1 MNKIIKRLFT
11 PLAVFAMAVG
21 IGVSVNT
28 QKDVVG
34 TKAATF
40 TDTLQIKGWGGYT
53 GTSFSAVGT
62 DRTGTAPTSGA
73 SVAMQIFNGS
83 TGAVR
88 GNQSAMNGNFNV
100 RNTSEYPGYIRKIT
114 LKASSTGSNYIVTEA
129 ARSLLSLAATPF
141 DGTSFPTT
149 GAIQADVI
157 SNNLYTATWTVPAG
171 TNFKYFKLHS
181 LKTSGTV
188 LAAGTD
194 ALTIEYETVSQSFG
208 TLDHI
213 EVSGGK
219 RDYVV
224 GETFTTEGL
233 LVTAFDETNYSKAV
247 TSYTTN
253 KTGYTFL
260 SSDIGTVTVTVSY
273 TEGSTK
279 TATFDVTVIAIR
291 EFSKITSTSDLYFG
305 AEYLIVSEG
314 TTASVMT
321 TTYTSFFG
329 RSDVT
334 INSDTIVAQDLYQI
348 LKLVISPSTG
358 SFGFQFVNGPEAG
371 KYLSLNSDANNLN
384 SSTTLTSE
392 SSWLVTFDTG
402 NVLVNSVAFTNRN
415 VKYNTG
421 SPRFATYTSAQTPIQ
436 LFLNQDS
443 VDHTTSANMLATEIN
458 TGLGSKASSTVGE
471 TCISIYAMLDSVYTR
486 LSATAKNIF
495 DSSSDSAFVSARARM
510 AYLAAWVA
518 ANTPSGRSKSPVTS
532 NSTVTATF
540 IIGII
545 GISSLLGYYFVT
557 KRTKFQ

>member
-11 PLAVFAMAVG
+11 PLAVFAMAIG
-21 IGVSVNT
+21 IGVSVNA

-34 TKAATF
+34 ARAEVL
-40 TDTLQIKGWGGYT
+40 TDSLSAKGWGGYT
-53 GTSFSAVGT
+53 TASFGAVGV
-62 DRTGTAPTSGA
+62 DYSGTASTSGA
-73 SVAMQIFNGS
+73 TIAMQIFNGS

-88 GNQSAMNGNFNV
+88 GNQSSMTGNFSM
-100 RNTSEYPGYIRKIT
+100 RNTTEYPGYIRKIT
-114 LKASSTGSNYIVTEA
+114 LIVTGGTVTTSTS
-129 ARSLLSLAATPF
+129 RSVLSLGATPF
-141 DGTSFPTT
+141 ASNYVTTT
-149 GAIQADVI
+149 GSLSADNI
-157 SNNLYTATWTVPAG
+157 STGLYTVTWTVPAG
-171 TNFKYFKLHS
+171 QDFKYFKLHS
-181 LKTSGTV
+181 LQTSGTA
-188 LAAGTD
+188 LAA
-194 ALTIEYETVSQSFG
+194 ANNAIQIEYESVSQSFG
-208 TLDHI
+208 TLDRI
-213 EVSGGK
+213 ELSGGK

-233 LVTAFDETNYSKAV
+233 LVTAFDETNYSKTV

-260 SSDIGTVTVTVSY
+260 TSDIGTVTVTVSY

-334 INSDTIVAQDLYQI
+334 INSNTIVAQDLYQI

-402 NVLVNSVAFTNRN
+402 NVIVNSVAFTNRN
-415 VKYNTG
+415 VKYNSG

-458 TGLGSKASSTVGE
+458 TGLGSKASSTVDE

-495 DSSSDSAFVSARARM
+495 DTSSDSAFVSARARM